1 MSVEVKEDSIEP
13 AAVRAELKA
22 WETAFKEQH
31 GRKAGRE
38 DIKKDAT
45 IQAKYKL
52 YNALTSR
59 ASRPKATSTPSKSI
73 KHARIEKPAKGT
85 PKRTPS
91 KKHSTLQA
99 PVLSPVQEAEPTP
112 AFIRNALGPTPYRD
126 GQVLSIFDIAI
137 ENTPLK
143 GDSPSK
149 TNSTALIAG
158 TPSKSAATASEASG
172 HSRTPQS
179 LSKRYFLDAF
189 AGTPLK
195 RKRDDNDIETTSSSK
210 RKFATPSFLR
220 RSALL
225 APIAEDNA
233 EAASSSSSL
242 PPPFRKRGLVRSLS
256 SIIQGLKKQEEKRM
270 DDEWDVMN
278 EIEEEEANEGPLKKL
293 PVKVQVQ
300 DSQDVEMP
308 LGPDQ
313 AAESSESEEEH
324 RNTGRK
330 PWKKQ
335 GLKRQT
341 RRAKMKPVMHKPQ
354 KAEADE
360 ASEEEE
366 IAPETQPQYDLED
379 ADELGQDFEDAQ
391 DSASDTEKKAKR
403 KAKQKPASS
412 SKVESKEGEKEEPR
426 KKGRK
431 VDPLAHANFRALKIK
446 NKNSKASGRRGKFG
460 RR

>member
-1 MSVEVKEDSIEP
+1 MSAEGKENSIDP
-13 AAVRAELKA
+13 VAVRAELKA
-22 WETAFKEQH
+22 WETAFKEQN

-52 YNALTSR
+52 YNELTSR
-59 ASRPKATSTPSKSI
+59 ASRPKTASTPSKII
-73 KHARIEKPAKGT
+73 KHSRIEKPAKAT

-91 KKHSTLQA
+91 KKLSTLQG

-112 AFIRNALGPTPYRD
+112 AFIRNALGPTPHRD

-137 ENTPLK
+137 ESTPLK

-149 TNSTALIAG
+149 TNGIALIAG
-158 TPSKSAATASEASG
+158 TPSKSATAASEESG

-195 RKRDDNDIETTSSSK
+195 RKRDDNDIGTTSSSK
-210 RKFATPSFLR
+210 RKFATPAFLR
-220 RSALL
+220 RSVPL
-225 APIAEDNA
+225 APIAEHNA
-233 EAASSSSSL
+233 ETSTSL
-242 PPPFRKRGLVRSLS
+242 LPPFRKRGLVRSLS

-278 EIEEEEANEGPLKKL
+278 EIEEEEANGGPLPKRL
-293 PVKVQVQ
+293 PANVQVE
-300 DSQDVEMP
+300 DSQDVVEMP

-313 AAESSESEEEH
+313 AFESSESEEED
-324 RNTGRK
+324 RGTGRK
-330 PWKKQ
+330 PWKKK

-341 RRAKMKPVMHKPQ
+341 RRVKMKPVVHKPQ
-354 KAEADE
+354 KAEAE
-360 ASEEEE
+360 AEGEEEE
-366 IAPETQPQYDLED
+366 EPVAETQLQHDPNSV
-379 ADELGQDFEDAQ
+379 DELG
-391 DSASDTEKKAKR
+391 DSAAESGSDTEKQAR
-403 KAKQKPASS
+403 GKAKQKSAA
-412 SKVESKEGEKEEPR
+412 KTKGQGKEVEKDESK

-431 VDPLAHANFRALKIK
+431 VDPLAHTNFRALKIK
-446 NKNSKASGRRGKFG
+446 NKNSKAGGRRGKFG